1 MAYCDKCGNNNPE
14 DAEYCSKCGISMND
28 DNDRD
33 RYGEDRDR
41 YRGDRRR
48 YREDRYRY
56 RNECFG
62 LPHGGLIVGILIGL
76 FLILLG
82 LSSIYGFSLFQYIWP
97 IIIIIVGLLIIL
109 SAIYRYT
116 QRNRES

>member
-14 DAEYCSKCGISMND
+14 DAEYCSKCGISLND

-33 RYGEDRDR
+33 RYREN
-41 YRGDRRR
+41 RRR

-62 LPHGGLIVGILIGL
+62 LPHGGLIVALLVGIFLILIG
-76 FLILLG
+76 I
-82 LSSIYGFSLFQYIWP
+82 SSIYGFSFLQYIWP
-97 IIIIIVGLLIIL
+97 IVIIIVGLLIIL

-116 QRNRES
+116 HRNRES